1 MSFKVFL
8 IFITYIFIKFI
19 GIVHCFPEQGKW
31 KFTAEGKTQQYFGIS
46 KSLYKDS
53 TVTITIDCDSF
64 YKSQYINVGWLLR
77 QTPCYEEYVVA
88 DTFKEEYLSMYY
100 TCPSAS
106 FNMIHPE
113 VRYLK
118 SDEVKVEC
126 SRAIHLLP
134 YEGNFTVQSEG
145 IKNPT
150 CGIHMS
156 SPDISKIDQINN
168 AISESMDNKQKPVQE
183 TVDHLLAKRN
193 AIPVSGTGNSNSGN
207 QKESVIREQ
216 IKSENKSK
224 ENSETK
230 ELSSK
235 IKQQSSSSSSNQSS
249 VNEENPPT
257 KSIPIVQPSDHQA
270 KVDRDGMYLFV
281 IFIESVD
288 DKPFNITVDVEMK
301 SQYGYLSA
309 VDWPL
314 LPFYGVM
321 CGIYVIY
328 AIAWLIV
335 TAMQWRDL
343 LRIQFWIGGVI
354 FLGLVE
360 KAVLYAKYQ
369 ALNESGESVKGA
381 IILAEIISSLK
392 RTLARMLVIIVSLG
406 FGIVKPRLGPLLH
419 RVVCVGVLYF
429 LLSAM
434 EGFIRSLMLKND
446 PSKQTLIAGVPLAF
460 MDSAICW
467 WIFSSLVQTT
477 RTLQLRRNLVKL
489 SLYKHFTNTL
499 IFAVL
504 ASIAYMVWSI
514 HSHKFTS
521 CITDWKELWVDDAY
535 WHLLFS
541 IILLVIMILWRPTN
555 NNQRYA
561 FTPLLD
567 AEDDDDDIKD
577 HTINNDAYG
586 MKMRGNKSQM
596 TTPVQKDIKNKED
609 DLKWVEENIPSLTES
624 TLPSFMDSDEEIM
637 TAKFERNKME

>member
-1 MSFKVFL
+1 
-8 IFITYIFIKFI
+8 
-19 GIVHCFPEQGKW
+19 
-31 KFTAEGKTQQYFGIS
+31 
-46 KSLYKDS
+46 
-53 TVTITIDCDSF
+53 
-64 YKSQYINVGWLLR
+64 
-77 QTPCYEEYVVA
+77 
-88 DTFKEEYLSMYY
+88 MYY
-100 TCPSAS
+100 TCPWVS
-106 FNMIHPE
+106 FNVIHPE

-118 SDEVKVEC
+118 SKEITAEC
-126 SRAIHLLP
+126 LHAIQLLP
-134 YEGNFTVQSEG
+134 SEGNFTVRLEG

-150 CGIHMS
+150 PSCGGQIRLADDLKAEQSNAVIENKEMQKSLQEKGHAISKRDAEKGTDIQDANTENQKMKENNKKETATVKEVS
-156 SPDISKIDQINN
+156 SSTKDQNVSPDQSSDDK
-168 AISESMDNKQKPVQE
+168 
-183 TVDHLLAKRN
+183 
-193 AIPVSGTGNSNSGN
+193 GN
-207 QKESVIREQ
+207 QST
-216 IKSENKSK
+216 
-224 ENSETK
+224 TK
-230 ELSSK
+230 
-235 IKQQSSSSSSNQSS
+235 I
-249 VNEENPPT
+249 T
-257 KSIPIVQPSDHQA
+257 PIVSKTSDHQA
-270 KVDRDGMYLFV
+270 KVDKDGMYLFV
-281 IFIESVD
+281 LFIESVD
-288 DKPFNITVDVEMK
+288 GKPFNITVNIEMK

-335 TAMQWRDL
+335 TALQWRDL

-369 ALNESGESVKGA
+369 SLNESGESVKGA

-504 ASIAYMVWSI
+504 ASIAYMIWSI

-521 CITDWKELWVDDAY
+521 CITV
-535 WHLLFS
+535 S
-541 IILLVIMILWRPTN
+541 II
-555 NNQRYA
+555 
-561 FTPLLD
+561 
-567 AEDDDDDIKD
+567 
-577 HTINNDAYG
+577 
-586 MKMRGNKSQM
+586 
-596 TTPVQKDIKNKED
+596 
-609 DLKWVEENIPSLTES
+609 
-624 TLPSFMDSDEEIM
+624 
-637 TAKFERNKME
+637 

>member
-8 IFITYIFIKFI
+8 IFIACSFFTKFVE
-19 GIVHCFPEQGKW
+19 IVHCFPEQGKW
-31 KFTAEGKTQQYFGIS
+31 TFTAEGVTQKHFGVS

-53 TVTITIDCDSF
+53 TVTIKVDCDTSS
-64 YKSQYINVGWLLR
+64 KSLEVKIGWLLR

-100 TCPSAS
+100 TCPWVS
-106 FNMIHPE
+106 FNVIHPE

-118 SDEVKVEC
+118 SKEVTAEC
-126 SRAIHLLP
+126 LHAIQLLP
-134 YEGNFTVQSEG
+134 SEGNFTVRLEG

-150 CGIHMS
+150 PSCGRQIHLADDLKAEQS
-156 SPDISKIDQINN
+156 IAVI
-168 AISESMDNKQKPVQE
+168 ENKEMQKPVKNAGHAKSKRDAEGTDIQNANTE
-183 TVDHLLAKRN
+183 NQKMKENNKKKSVTVTE
-193 AIPVSGTGNSNSGN
+193 VSSSTKGQNVSPDQSSDVDKGN
-207 QKESVIREQ
+207 QSTTKITPRV
-216 IKSENKSK
+216 SK
-224 ENSETK
+224 T
-230 ELSSK
+230 
-235 IKQQSSSSSSNQSS
+235 
-249 VNEENPPT
+249 
-257 KSIPIVQPSDHQA
+257 SDHQA
-270 KVDRDGMYLFV
+270 KVDKDGMYLFV
-281 IFIESVD
+281 LFIESVD
-288 DKPFNITVDVEMK
+288 SKPFNITVNIEMK

-335 TAMQWRDL
+335 TALQWRDL

-369 ALNESGESVKGA
+369 SLNESGESVKGA

-504 ASIAYMVWSI
+504 ASIAYMIWSI

-577 HTINNDAYG
+577 HTVNNDAYG
-586 MKMRGNKSQM
+586 MKMRGNKSQ
-596 TTPVQKDIKNKED
+596 TNTPVQKDIKNKED